1 MLGAALIVALLVAAQ
16 PAPTADR
23 LRQRH
28 SGVKT
33 LEADIVQVK
42 EGRFWARPLTSHV
55 KLHWT
60 PSRIEWETTEPVR
73 ASVVVEGDRVRVTG
87 PGTDGRDLGAA
98 ARDPRVAALLKFL
111 RALVAFDLPSIEKEF
126 ELTWQERALDGR
138 PRASTGSAFEHIR
151 LTFDA
156 DDEIQLVE
164 FSTATEKTRLEFL
177 KVERTR

>member
-1 MLGAALIVALLVAAQ
+1 MIGAALMAVLLAAQ
-16 PAPTADR
+16 PLPTADR

-28 SGVKT
+28 SGAKT
-33 LEADIVQVK
+33 LEADIIQVK
-42 EGRFWARPLTSHV
+42 EGRYWARPLTSHV

-87 PGTDGRDLGAA
+87 PGTESRDLGGA
-98 ARDPRVAALLKFL
+98 ARDPRIGALLKFL
-111 RALVAFDLPSIEKEF
+111 KALVAFDLPSIEKDY
-126 ELTWQERALDGR
+126 ELTWQERSLEGR
-138 PRASTGSAFEHIR
+138 PRAATATALERIR

-156 DDEIQLVE
+156 NDEIHVVE